1 MRGKEG
7 HAGSVEDRT
16 DRIQTQQG
24 SALLLKSNRTAEEGG
39 STRLGRDMI
48 SGVCVVRQDGRL
60 QNFNK
65 NVIIEVADTY
75 LQYQ

>member
-1 MRGKEG
+1 M
-7 HAGSVEDRT
+7 EDRT

-24 SALLLKSNRTAEEGG
+24 SALLLKSNRTAVEGG

-48 SGVCVVRQDGRL
+48 SGVCAVRQDDRL
-60 QNFNK
+60 QVFNK
-65 NVIIEVADTY
+65 NISIDVADTY